1 MAGALSSADDL
12 QRLSARVICTAMC
25 LLVGTPVV
33 QVVPAMAVEKKATKN
48 VDKAGDQQVE
58 EAKRQDAKGTKPL
71 NSGAKAKTSG
81 ANPPGLGAKPEASGG
96 KPVKKATN
104 SDTEPLVRESGSSKA
119 TEVVK
124 EAVAR
129 TSGSTQKTETEK
141 PQTSDGSKN
150 AESESAKKLE
160 TGSRAAA
167 VVKEAVSRTAA
178 KTNGSTKGNSPK
190 GAAVAGSPKGAAT
203 KGKATTAKV
212 SQSDVVP
219 PVAPSIRKGDATAGS
234 PSLKTADDA
243 AFARQFVQSQSN
255 SAKPASAAQQNADNQ
270 SSRIARPGMPASGSG
285 GVNPSLENQSPRIA
299 RPGMPAG
306 GSGSGG
312 AGSSGHAAGV
322 QSNAAGTAGHA
333 TGVQSNAAG
342 TASHANGAARN
353 VSGTASGAS
362 SGASGAANTG
372 GTTANTP
379 APGGSNGFA
388 GGSSGAV
395 PAKVSD
401 SPPPL
406 APPVT
411 TGGTASQVPKAPNAN
426 VQDEYPAVGS
436 LEQVTFGTTNPSTP
450 IEQRITTLESAIFA
464 KTYETES
471 LFDRTER
478 LKRTLMG
485 QDADTGGGGTPGYG
499 MPGYGGTAGGP
510 PIGAPGSG
518 FNTDPSQPL
527 SPDAVANMQA
537 LADLQYLED
546 FADKP
551 ENRKHEPPN
560 VIEGFAAEVVNFERR
575 KRGLPPL
582 EGDEMLSKMAKSHI
596 ADLHKTSALSH
607 TDSHG
612 NNPDRR
618 FTVLGGVDAVSETL
632 AAIDSADLGT
642 SRPTKAAVAKSFKR
656 MMLRTDDRDALMS
669 PDASHIG
676 FAMRANSDGTRVL
689 SCTEVLTK
697 RAVIQPLP
705 PTVRLGD
712 KVEVK
717 GILMTPYKF
726 DKITI
731 AWEGKSEDGAVQ
743 SYEQV
748 DEALPYFPPLD
759 YIAYKDHS
767 EKDYTK
773 AISTIKTLG
782 MIAAIAGGMFMPPV
796 ALAAPLIVMAGPNPE
811 PKPQSDIPV
820 KGSVHIDG
828 QSFTVKIPMSNDN
841 KEGLYYITIWAN
853 QGEGTRPVPISRRT
867 LHVTSDETHL
877 AEASKEVVEED
888 ATGEVEP
895 ATASAKNNPNP
906 FLDTP
911 LSQLKAEPKSLSD
924 LPPIQD
930 GYAPKP
936 TEQELAAP
944 AAAKLTDVPPLPPA
958 PPPAQAAPAL
968 VSPPAEATPPAA
980 QDQKPPAQP
989 APPATQTQTPAQAP
1003 PVAAKNSTQAQTA
1016 TGDPQSQPSELRPA
1030 TGARQAAGG
1039 SAPNG
1044 GNKPNT
1050 AASNP
1055 NSGANS
1061 PNTGGSAPNGVNSLI
1076 NSNKSELKLDEPEQ
1090 PTIQ

>member
-1 MAGALSSADDL
+1 MVGALSRADEL
-12 QRLSARVICTAMC
+12 QRLSTRVICTAMC
-25 LLVGTPVV
+25 LLVGTPGVP
-33 QVVPAMAVEKKATKN
+33 VVPAMAAEKQSAKG
-48 VDKAGDQQVE
+48 VDKAGDRPLE
-58 EAKRQDAKGTKPL
+58 TTKIPDTTGAKPL
-71 NSGAKAKTSG
+71 A
-81 ANPPGLGAKPEASGG
+81 PGTKPEASGAKPDATG
-96 KPVKKATN
+96 AKPPVKTTTN
-104 SDTEPLVRESGSSKA
+104 SDTKPLVRETGSSKA
-119 TEVVK
+119 AEILK
-124 EAVAR
+124 EAVAN
-129 TSGSTQKTETEK
+129 TSGNTQKAKTQN
-141 PQTSDGSKN
+141 PQTSDKN

-160 TGSRAAA
+160 TGSKSAA

-178 KTNGSTKGNSPK
+178 KAKESAKSKSPKGTAGVSSPKETAAVGTTKGGATGGSTKE
-190 GAAVAGSPKGAAT
+190 
-203 KGKATTAKV
+203 KATTAKV
-212 SQSDVVP
+212 SDSEVVP
-219 PVAPSIRKGDATAGS
+219 PVAPAIRKGDATTGT

-255 SAKPASAAQQNADNQ
+255 SAKPAAGAQQNADNQ

-285 GVNPSLENQSPRIA
+285 GVNSSLDNQSPRIA
-299 RPGMPAG
+299 RPGMPTG
-306 GSGSGG
+306 GSSSGG
-312 AGSSGHAAGV
+312 AGTTYHAGGV
-322 QSNAAGTAGHA
+322 PSNAA
-333 TGVQSNAAG
+333 
-342 TASHANGAARN
+342 
-353 VSGTASGAS
+353 GTASGAS

-372 GTTANTP
+372 GAAANSP
-379 APGGSNGFA
+379 ATGGSNGA
-388 GGSSGAV
+388 A
-395 PAKVSD
+395 PTKVSD
-401 SPPPL
+401 TTPPL

-411 TGGTASQVPKAPNAN
+411 TGGTASQVPKAPDAT
-426 VQDEYPAVGS
+426 VQDQYPAVGS
-436 LEQVTFGTTNPSTP
+436 LEQVTFGTTKPSTP

-485 QDADTGGGGTPGYG
+485 QDADAGAGGTPGGG
-499 MPGYGGTAGGP
+499 MPGYTTGGP
-510 PIGAPGSG
+510 PIGAPGTG

-546 FADKP
+546 FAGKP
-551 ENRKHEPPN
+551 ENCKHEPPN

-582 EGDEMLSKMAKSHI
+582 EGDEMLSKMAKNHI

-607 TDSHG
+607 TDSRG

-642 SRPTKAAVAKSFKR
+642 SRPTKAAVAKSFKQ

-676 FAMRANSDGTRVL
+676 FAMRANSDGTRIL

-705 PTVRLGD
+705 HTVRLGE
-712 KVEVK
+712 KVEVQ
-717 GILMTPYKF
+717 GILMNPYKF

-828 QSFTVKIPMSNDN
+828 QSFTVKIPMSNDS

-867 LHVTSDETHL
+867 LHVTSDEAQL
-877 AEASKEVVEED
+877 ARANTKEVVEED

-895 ATASAKNNPNP
+895 ATTSAKNNPNP

-924 LPPIQD
+924 LPPAQD
-930 GYAPKP
+930 GSAPRLA
-936 TEQELAAP
+936 EQELAAP

-958 PPPAQAAPAL
+958 PPPAQAVPTQA
-968 VSPPAEATPPAA
+968 SPPAQATPPQA
-980 QDQKPPAQP
+980 QDQKPPAQS
-989 APPATQTQTPAQAP
+989 APPAAQTQTPAQAP
-1003 PVAAKNSTQAQTA
+1003 PTAAQHTTQAQTA
-1016 TGDPQSQPSELRPA
+1016 KGEPSELRPA
-1030 TGARQAAGG
+1030 IGAPHPAGG
-1039 SAPNG
+1039 SNSTTG
-1044 GNKPNT
+1044 GKNPNT
-1050 AASNP
+1050 GSGNSNIGPSTPNTGASNP
-1055 NSGANS
+1055 KSGASNPKGSSNSNIGPSS
-1061 PNTGGSAPNGVNSLI
+1061 PNAGGNSLI